1 MANYLKMLPPLMVCV
16 AVIGGCGDT
25 DRYEMSK
32 DAQGRTVRLDKK
44 TGEIAVIGNDR
55 VVTLKS
61 DKDSEAEQ
69 KSAHNLQTPR
79 PWSVV
84 DIPQIGNVKATLSTS
99 WRDGMMLYQFK
110 ARPIS
115 KDLAKAQKQYM
126 ASITLEL
133 FDANGFVLARI
144 PIIVGSMSRVVDD
157 KGDGI
162 ELASNDSIKMPQ
174 DTYTSLVGWNV
185 AWNF

>member
-1 MANYLKMLPPLMVCV
+1 
-16 AVIGGCGDT
+16 
-25 DRYEMSK
+25 
-32 DAQGRTVRLDKK
+32 
-44 TGEIAVIGNDR
+44 
-55 VVTLKS
+55 
-61 DKDSEAEQ
+61 
-69 KSAHNLQTPR
+69 
-79 PWSVV
+79 
-84 DIPQIGNVKATLSTS
+84 
-99 WRDGMMLYQFK
+99 
-110 ARPIS
+110 
-115 KDLAKAQKQYM
+115 M